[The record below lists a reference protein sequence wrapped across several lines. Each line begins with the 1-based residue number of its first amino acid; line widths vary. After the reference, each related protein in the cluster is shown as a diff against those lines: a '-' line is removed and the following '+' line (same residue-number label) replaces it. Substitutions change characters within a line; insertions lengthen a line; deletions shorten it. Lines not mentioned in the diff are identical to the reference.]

1 MAEKFSPE
9 QLEQNDE
16 EFQEWYNAA
25 KDTLADHYGVTDITP
40 IEAVRLQQILR
51 EVLEENTYYSQKRDS
66 QNEQRSNHNIVMP
79 NSEALARWF
88 LDYNINIKTD
98 PDVENNMER
107 FKENLRFIRKQAH
120 NP

>member
-1 MAEKFSPE
+1 MAEKLSPE
-9 QLEQNDE
+9 QHEQNDE

-25 KDTLADHYGVTDITP
+25 KDALADHYGVTDLTP

-51 EVLEENTYYSQKRDS
+51 EVLEDNAYYIQKRDS
-66 QNEQRSNHNIVMP
+66 PSEKIADHNIVMP
-79 NSEALARWF
+79 NSEAIARWF

-107 FKENLRFIRKQAH
+107 FKENLRFLREQAH